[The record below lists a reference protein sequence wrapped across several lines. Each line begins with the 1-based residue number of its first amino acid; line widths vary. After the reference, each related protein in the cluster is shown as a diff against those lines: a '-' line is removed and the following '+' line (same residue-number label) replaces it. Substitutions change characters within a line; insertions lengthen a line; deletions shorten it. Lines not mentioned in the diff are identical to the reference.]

1 MQNIN
6 DINIQP
12 CIRSGYCCNKAPC
25 YFGEVTS
32 NTNPS
37 CKFLEGN
44 SPGNYKCGKYDEIVA
59 GMPENNAELIGWDGI
74 LEGRKAENG
83 NYLMV
88 VKGVTIYQENINRQG
103 VFTLLR

>member
-1 MQNIN
+1 MSIKKSHF
-6 DINIQP
+6 DL
-12 CIRSGYCCNKAPC
+12 A
-25 YFGEVTS
+25 
-32 NTNPS
+32 
-37 CKFLEGN
+37 
-44 SPGNYKCGKYDEIVA
+44 EIEKSTIDHY
-59 GMPENNAELIGWDGI
+59 ENNAELIGWDGI